1 MKKKISIIIPVY
13 NVENYL
19 RQCIESILEQEY
31 EEKEIILVDDGSTD
45 NSGSIC
51 DEYADKYENVLVIHK
66 ENGGLSDARNVG
78 LAKAAGEYVL
88 FVDSDDFVEENSLSP
103 IVEIVN
109 ANPVDVVLLEAQK
122 YYADGTNIP
131 MCDGISKEMVYKKAK
146 KDILN
151 SISKC
156 PKYPASACSKLIRR
170 ELISEDIFFEK
181 GLLSED
187 LDWSMKLFLKANTF
201 DYCDTVYYNYRQNRV
216 GSITNTI
223 NPKKVD
229 DMLYILEKWSRI
241 AETKN
246 VVEKNFILSQM
257 AYELP
262 IIIYL
267 YSRLKKEK
275 TQFKCRIKKLLFLLN
290 HRAELKYKCT
300 KLLCSMVGIYCTSL
314 LINAVYKK

>member
-146 KDILN
+146 KDTVIEEIILPN
-151 SISKC
+151 AIVK
-156 PKYPASACSKLIRR
+156 
-170 ELISEDIFFEK
+170 DIPSVATLTVRF
-181 GLLSED
+181 GYTSV
-187 LDWSMKLFLKANTF
+187 TF
-201 DYCDTVYYNYRQNRV
+201 D
-216 GSITNTI
+216 I
-223 NPKKVD
+223 N
-229 DMLYILEKWSRI
+229 
-241 AETKN
+241 
-246 VVEKNFILSQM
+246 
-257 AYELP
+257 
-262 IIIYL
+262 
-267 YSRLKKEK
+267 
-275 TQFKCRIKKLLFLLN
+275 
-290 HRAELKYKCT
+290 
-300 KLLCSMVGIYCTSL
+300 
-314 LINAVYKK
+314 LIVR